1 MRRFFILIFLL
12 FLVLPAVINIAGCSS
27 NKSAAYCNNV
37 GYGPKRTD
45 IQTIN
50 LEPKIT
56 GISLAYG
63 QKQQIGAATAYSC
76 PPAESIGVSSFTYG
90 STNFQMVDISPTGNL
105 CGGTWNRNSAGGT
118 PDFTI
123 CTPPKGS
130 DLDPSDPNYF
140 PGGVVQITASA
151 GGATSNTVAVYVHP
165 RISSISIPTQTACV
179 SQNQVLRDASG
190 NVLPLSQETVVKD
203 DLGNIIPSQ
212 YVGNLTFTPVDSTIV
227 KIDPTGIATA
237 VNPGSTAVTATLSQS
252 SSAAGYFYT
261 CPPASI
267 TLKWADGSDATIPKT
282 VQQATPQPLNAI
294 IQDINGVTLSG
305 ITLNYTSTNPTQIG
319 VSSTGVVTS
328 TFPGSSAINAI
339 CQPPTC
345 NSSSINQIGLFGNGK
360 PVVSNSVP
368 VVTPGTAS
376 NYLWIAGTGSQSFV
390 PLDLTTGTVGAAIR
404 MPYYPNSMVLNQ
416 AGTSLYFG
424 SYRELMI
431 YSVPSNKLTKED
443 VTVPGVVLAVSP
455 DGSKVLIND
464 QIRQVL
470 YLYNTSQGTSST
482 FGGVVTQAAFTPDSQ
497 TLYAAGPKTLYI
509 YSNFTGW
516 STYDIS
522 ATQAASTAC
531 MATNNLNSNY
541 TSPGPPSPPY
551 NPFCAPGIAVT
562 VPSVGAFIAGSQTV
576 AHAFC
581 PDSSSPNPNFP
592 LAAVVPAN
600 TEELAATN
608 DGKHIF
614 GVGGSPSTFYDIGIT
629 VPIGACPAGAQNIP
643 ASILLQKNL
652 PASVASVNQIIA
664 DPNSGLAFVT
674 YYSSAATSGAPLP
687 YYQVGTSTL
696 SSIPLA
702 GGATSPVTGVFSPD
716 NNIFFVGTDGDK
728 FIHYLNVSDPTQTPV
743 DYQQIDPKL
752 VDGNGNPVTP
762 QFLAVKPRATT

>member
-45 IQTIN
+45 IATIN

-63 QKQQIGAATAYSC
+63 QTQQIGAATAFSC
-76 PPAESIGVSSFTYG
+76 PPAETIGVSSFTYG
-90 STNFQMVDISPTGNL
+90 STNFQMVDISPSGNL
-105 CGGTWNRNSAGGT
+105 CGGTWNRTSSGGT

-123 CTPPKGS
+123 CTPPKGA
-130 DLDPSDPNYF
+130 DLDPNNPAYF

-165 RISSISIPTQTACV
+165 RISSISIPSQQACV
-179 SQNQVLRDASG
+179 SQNQVLRDANG
-190 NVLPLSQETVVKD
+190 NVLPLSQETIVKD
-203 DLGNIIPSQ
+203 DLGNVISPQ
-212 YVGNLTFTPVDSTIV
+212 YVGNLTFSAVDSTIV
-227 KIDPTGIATA
+227 TIDPTGIATA
-237 VNPGSTAVTATLSQS
+237 VNPGSTAITATLSQS

-267 TLKWADGSDATIPKT
+267 SLKWADGSDATVPKT
-282 VQQATPQPLNAI
+282 VQQATPQPLTAI
-294 IQDINGVTLSG
+294 IKDINGITLSG
-305 ITLNYTSTNPTQIG
+305 ISLNYTSTNPTQIG
-319 VSSTGVVTS
+319 VSATGLVTS
-328 TFPGSSAINAI
+328 TFPGSSAITAI

-360 PVVSNSVP
+360 PVVSNSVQ

-376 NYLWIAGTGSQSFV
+376 NYLWVSGTGSQSFV

-416 AGTSLYFG
+416 AGTSLFFG

-431 YSVPSNKLTKED
+431 YSVPSNKLLKED
-443 VTVPGVVLAVSP
+443 LNVPGVVLAASP

-464 QIRQVL
+464 QIRKVL
-470 YLYNTSQGTSST
+470 YLYSTANGTFST
-482 FGGVVTQAAFTPDSQ
+482 FGGVATKAAFTPDSQ
-497 TLYAAGPKTLYI
+497 TLYAAGPDTLFI

-516 STYDIS
+516 SLYDIS
-522 ATQAASTAC
+522 ANQTASAAC
-531 MATNNLNSNY
+531 MATNNLNSVY

-551 NPFCAPGIAVT
+551 NPFCAPGIAIT
-562 VPSVGAFIAGSQTV
+562 VPSVGAFIAGSQTIS
-576 AHAFC
+576 HAFC
-581 PDSSSPNPNFP
+581 PDSSANPNYP
-592 LAAVVPAN
+592 LAGAVPAN
-600 TEELAATN
+600 TEQLAATN
-608 DGKHIF
+608 DGKHIL
-614 GVGGSPSTFYDIGIT
+614 GVGGSPATFYDIGVT
-629 VPIGACPAGAQNIP
+629 VPIGACPAGAQTIP
-643 ASILLQKNL
+643 SSILLQKAI
-652 PASVASVNQIIA
+652 PASVASLNQVVA
-664 DPNSGLAFVT
+664 DPNSGLAFIT
-674 YYSSAATSGAPLP
+674 YNSSTATAGAPLP
-687 YYQVGTSTL
+687 YYQIGTGTFST
-696 SSIPLA
+696 IPLA
-702 GGATSPVTGVFSPD
+702 GAATAPITGVFSPD

-728 FIHYLNVSDPTQTPV
+728 LIHYLNVGDPTKAPV

-752 VDGNGNPVTP
+752 VDGNGIPVTP

>member
-45 IQTIN
+45 IATIN

-63 QKQQIGAATAYSC
+63 QMQQIGAATAFSC
-76 PPAESIGVSSFTYG
+76 PPAETIGVSSFTYG
-90 STNFQMVDISPTGNL
+90 STNFQMVDISPSGNL

-130 DLDPSDPNYF
+130 QLDPSNPGFF

-165 RISSISIPTQTACV
+165 RISSISIPTQQACV
-179 SQNQVLRDASG
+179 SQNQVLRDAAG

-203 DLGNIIPSQ
+203 DLGNVINPQ
-212 YVGNLTFTPVDSTIV
+212 FVGNLTYSAVDPTVVS
-227 KIDPTGIATA
+227 IDPTGIATA
-237 VNPGSTAVTATLSQS
+237 VNPGSTAITATLSQS
-252 SSAAGYFYT
+252 SSAAGYFFT

-267 TLKWADGSDATIPKT
+267 SLRFADGSDPTIPK
-282 VQQATPQPLNAI
+282 VIQQSTPQPLTALI
-294 IQDINGVTLSG
+294 KDINGVTLNG
-305 ITLNYTSTNPTQIG
+305 ISLNYTSTNPTQIG
-319 VSSTGVVTS
+319 VSGTGQVTS
-328 TFPGSSAINAI
+328 TFPGSSSITAI

-345 NSSSINQIGLFGNGK
+345 NSSPINQIGVFGNGK
-360 PVVSNSVP
+360 PVVSNSVQ
-368 VVTPGTAS
+368 VITPGTAS
-376 NYLWIAGTGSQSFV
+376 NYLWISGTGSQSFV

-416 AGTSLYFG
+416 AGTALYFG

-431 YSVPSNKLTKED
+431 YSTPDNKLIKED
-443 VTVPGVVLAVSP
+443 INVPGVVLAVSP
-455 DGSKVLIND
+455 DGGKVLIND
-464 QIRQVL
+464 QIRKVL
-470 YLYNTSQGTSST
+470 YLYSTSNGTFAT
-482 FGGVVTQAAFTPDSQ
+482 FGGVATKATFTPDSQ
-497 TLYAAGPKTLYI
+497 TLYAAGPDTLFI
-509 YSNFTGW
+509 YSGFTGW
-516 STYDIS
+516 SLYDIS
-522 ATQAASTAC
+522 ANETASAAC
-531 MATNNLNSNY
+531 MATNNLNSTY

-562 VPSVGAFIAGSQTV
+562 VPYVGAFIAGSQTV

-581 PDSSSPNPNFP
+581 PDNSVNPNFP
-592 LAAVVPAN
+592 LAAAVPAN
-600 TEELAATN
+600 TEQLAATN
-608 DGKHIF
+608 DGKHIL
-614 GVGGSPSTFYDIGIT
+614 GAGGSPATFYDIGVT
-629 VPIGACPAGAQNIP
+629 VPIGACPTGAQTIP
-643 ASILLQKNL
+643 SSILVQQAI
-652 PASVASVNQIIA
+652 PASVASLDQVVA

-674 YYSSAATSGAPLP
+674 YNSSATTPGAPLP

-696 SSIPLA
+696 SSLPLV
-702 GGATSPVTGVFSPD
+702 GAATAPVTGVFSPD
-716 NNIFFVGTDGDK
+716 NNIFFVGTAGDNL
-728 FIHYLNVSDPTQTPV
+728 IHYLNVGDPTKAPV

-752 VDGNGNPVTP
+752 VDGNGKPVTP

>member
-45 IQTIN
+45 IATIN

-63 QKQQIGAATAYSC
+63 QMQQIGAATAFSC
-76 PPAESIGVSSFTYG
+76 PPAETIGVSSFTYG

-130 DLDPSDPNYF
+130 ELDPRNPGYF

-165 RISSISIPTQTACV
+165 RISSISIPTQQACV
-179 SQNQVLRDASG
+179 SQNQVLKDAAG
-190 NVLPLSQETVVKD
+190 NVLPLSQETIVKD
-203 DLGNIIPSQ
+203 DLGNVINSQ
-212 YVGNLTFTPVDSTIV
+212 YVGNLTFAPVDTTIV
-227 KIDPTGIATA
+227 SIDPTGIATA
-237 VNPGSTAVTATLSQS
+237 KNPGSTAITATLSQS

-267 TLKWADGSDATIPKT
+267 SLGWADGSDPNVPKV
-282 VQQATPQPLNAI
+282 VQQATPQPLTAI
-294 IQDINGVTLSG
+294 IKDVNGFTLNG
-305 ITLNYTSTNPTQIG
+305 ISVNYTSTNPTQIG
-319 VSSTGVVTS
+319 VSGAGQVTS
-328 TFPGSSAINAI
+328 TFPGSSSLTAI

-345 NSSSINQIGLFGNGK
+345 NSSPINQIGVFGNGK
-360 PVVSNSVP
+360 PVVSNSVQ

-376 NYLWIAGTGSQSFV
+376 NYLWISGTGSQTFV
-390 PLDLTTGTVGAAIR
+390 PLDLTTGTVGAAVR

-416 AGTSLYFG
+416 SGTSLYFG
-424 SYRELMI
+424 SYREMMI
-431 YSVPSNKLTKED
+431 YSVPDNKLTKED
-443 VTVPGVVLAVSP
+443 TNVPGVVLAVSP

-464 QIRQVL
+464 QIRKVL
-470 YLYNTSQGTSST
+470 YLYSTANGTFAT
-482 FGGVVTQAAFTPDSQ
+482 FGGVATQAVFTPDSE
-497 TLYAAGPKTLYI
+497 TLYATGPNTLYI
-509 YSNFTGW
+509 YSAFTGW
-516 STYDIS
+516 NLYDIS
-522 ATQAASTAC
+522 ANQSASAAC
-531 MATNNLNSNY
+531 MATNNLNNNY

-576 AHAFC
+576 SHAFC
-581 PDSSSPNPNFP
+581 PDNSANPNYP
-592 LAAVVPAN
+592 LAGTVPAD
-600 TEELAATN
+600 TEQLAATN
-608 DGKHIF
+608 DGKHIL
-614 GVGGSPSTFYDIGIT
+614 GVGGSPATFYDIGVT
-629 VPIGACPAGAQNIP
+629 VPIGACPVGAQTIP
-643 ASILLQKNL
+643 SSILLQKAI
-652 PASVASVNQIIA
+652 PASVASLNQVVS
-664 DPNSGLAFVT
+664 DPNSGLAFIT
-674 YYSSAATSGAPLP
+674 YNSSAATAGAPMP

-696 SSIPLA
+696 SSIPLV
-702 GGATSPVTGVFSPD
+702 GAATAPITGVFSPD
-716 NNIFFVGTDGDK
+716 NNIFFVGTAGDNLV
-728 FIHYLNVSDPTQTPV
+728 HYLNVADPTQVPV

-752 VDGNGNPVTP
+752 LDGNGNPVAP
-762 QFLAVKPRATT
+762 QFLAVKPRPTT